1 MKWDANSQD
10 LGNGFRDH
18 GVATPISNHRGT
30 VATVDGEGRN
40 VVLLWLYD
48 HRGGYAL
55 LMIDVE
61 TGKADQFPMPYDQ
74 GGDGPFASVL
84 SSRNRFY
91 SHFGSH
97 FVEFDPV
104 ERAFTFHHRTVPQM
118 AMSMTEDDAGRIWS
132 GTYPNSAV
140 ACYDPETGAF
150 RDYGSLYEQN
160 WGQYPRAI
168 AADAKEGSR
177 VVLLGAGFIGCIVLE
192 ALAARKVQLT
202 VIEMEDRMLPRMMDE
217 PGGDMIKR
225 WCEGK
230 GITVLTSTRVEGI
243 ESAGGGLRLSLGD
256 GSGLDADFVVC
267 ATGVSPNMGFLD
279 GSGIETDQGIL
290 ADNRLQ
296 TNIEGI
302 FAAGDVAQGPDFST
316 GERMVQAI
324 QPTATE
330 HGRIAALNMAG
341 RDTNYRGSLI
351 MNVLNTVGLIS
362 SSYGLWDGV
371 KGGEQAVA
379 SDPDN
384 FKYLR
389 LEFDGDVL
397 VGALA
402 LGLTQHVGV
411 IRGLMQTGV
420 ALGPWKDRLLAD
432 PHKVMD
438 AYLEQTQNKAVIF

>member
-1 MKWDANSQD
+1 MEHVIIGAGPAGVVAAETLRTCDPGGAVTIIGAEAEAPYSRMAIPYLLAENIGEEGTHLRHGAN
-10 LGNGFRDH
+10 H
-18 GVATPISNHRGT
+18 
-30 VATVDGEGRN
+30 
-40 VVLLWLYD
+40 
-48 HRGGYAL
+48 YADKG
-55 LMIDVE
+55 IEVR
-61 TGKADQFPMPYDQ
+61 Q
-74 GGDGPFASVL
+74 GHV
-84 SSRNRFY
+84 
-91 SHFGSH
+91 
-97 FVEFDPV
+97 
-104 ERAFTFHHRTVPQM
+104 
-118 AMSMTEDDAGRIWS
+118 
-132 GTYPNSAV
+132 SAV
-140 ACYDPETGAF
+140 SPGNKTVSIDGGGTLGYDRLLIATGSTAI
-150 RDYGSLYEQN
+150 RPPIPGMDLPGIENCWTLEDA
-160 WGQYPRAI
+160 RAI

-202 VIEMEDRMLPRMMDE
+202 VVEMEDRMLPRMMDE

-256 GSGLDADFVVC
+256 GSGLDADLVVC
-267 ATGVSPNMGFLD
+267 ATGVSPNIGFLD

-324 QPTATE
+324 QPTAVE

-371 KGGEQAVA
+371 KGGERAVA
-379 SDPDN
+379 SDPDH

-411 IRGLMQTGV
+411 IRGLVQTGV